1 MRRGEFQII
10 DRFFTHDAFG
20 EWRSQGVGDDCAII
34 DMPGNRIA
42 VTTDM
47 MAVGTHFLPGA
58 RPEDIGY
65 KALAVNLSDLAA
77 AGASPRA
84 FFLSIGLPERDD
96 EWLAGFSRG
105 LMALAE
111 SSGCALLG
119 GDTTRTAE
127 VGGTHAPVTISITA
141 MGSLPE
147 GKGLTRAGA
156 KPGDDIWVSGTV
168 GDAYAALKHR
178 WGHWQLMPDAAEAL
192 FPRMDRPTPRNMLGS
207 ALLDLATA
215 CADVSD
221 GLLADLGHILERS
234 GVSGSILWE
243 AVPVSSALRALSP
256 AAQQEAALTGESVPV
271 TKAVGLLTGDN
282 VPLGDRKNMC
292 YMGSTVVYGRGKAV
306 ITATGMD
313 TEMGKI
319 AGVLAQTEQE
329 QTPLQRKLNELGKTM
344 SKLVLGICV
353 FIFIFDLVVAGEFTL
368 DTVLSTFMV
377 AVSLAVAAIPE
388 GLATVVT
395 VVLSIGVT
403 NMSKQ
408 HAVIRRLT
416 AVETLG
422 CTQVICSDKTGTLTQ
437 NKMTVVEHT
446 GPTELLA
453 TAMALCNDAA
463 LEENGAIGEPT
474 EAALVNFAAANG
486 LKKPVLE
493 SRQPRCGEAPFDSG
507 RKMMSTIHRTDNGF
521 IQYTKGAPDEVLRR
535 CTSYTESGQILPLTE
550 EKRTAI
556 LAENKAMADKALR
569 VLAAAERLYDA
580 LPDRQEPEDLEQ
592 DLCFI
597 GLAGMIDPIRPEVKA
612 AVAECR
618 AAGIRPVMITGD
630 HKDTAVAIGKELGII
645 TDASQAVTGS
655 ALDSLTDEELDKAVE
670 KYSVYARVQP
680 EHKVRIVNAWRRK
693 GAITAM
699 TGDGVNDAPSIKSAD
714 IGVGMGITGTDVTKN
729 VADMVLSDDNFA
741 TIVTAVEEGRR
752 IYDNIRKA
760 IQFLLASNMSEVLG
774 VFFATLLGFTLLN
787 PVHLLFINLITD
799 CFPALALGLEK
810 GEPDT
815 MTRPPR
821 DSKDGIF
828 AGGLGFDILY
838 QGVLI
843 TIITMTSYIIGHCM
857 EVGYFEMPKGV
868 SNDGMTMAFLTMS
881 MCEIFHSFNMRSQR
895 KSVFSLPSHNKVLWG
910 AMVGSLALT
919 TLVLEVPVIANAF
932 GFTPVSWTEY
942 GVALALAFLVLPVV
956 ELVKLIQR
964 RAARRAK

>member
-1 MRRGEFQII
+1 MDKDYNRSPQEVLDELHTSAQGLTPEEAAARLAKHGPNKLKEAEKPSVFQ
-10 DRFFTHDAFG
+10 RFLTQLKDPMLLILIAAAAV
-20 EWRSQGVGDDCAII
+20 S
-34 DMPGNRIA
+34 A
-42 VTTDM
+42 VTNALSNESFTE
-47 MAVGTHFLPGA
+47 VF
-58 RPEDIGY
+58 II
-65 KALAVNLSDLAA
+65 LAVVLLNAILGVVQESKAEAA
-77 AGASPRA
+77 IEALQTMTAA
-84 FFLSIGLPERDD
+84 KCKVL
-96 EWLAGFSRG
+96 RG
-105 LMALAE
+105 GHQIVVE
-111 SSGCALLG
+111 SSQL
-119 GDTTRTAE
+119 
-127 VGGTHAPVTISITA
+127 V
-141 MGSLPE
+141 
-147 GKGLTRAGA
+147 
-156 KPGDDIWVSGTV
+156 PGDVV
-168 GDAYAALKHR
+168 VLEAGDAIPADGRLLECASLKI
-178 WGHWQLMPDAAEAL
+178 E
-192 FPRMDRPTPRNMLGS
+192 
-207 ALLDLATA
+207 
-215 CADVSD
+215 
-221 GLLADLGHILERS
+221 
-234 GVSGSILWE
+234 
-243 AVPVSSALRALSP
+243 
-256 AAQQEAALTGESVPV
+256 EAALTGESVPV
-271 TKAVGLLTGDN
+271 TKAVELLTGSD

-319 AGVLAQTEQE
+319 AHVLAQTEQE
-329 QTPLQRKLNELGKTM
+329 QTPLQRKLTQLGKTL

-353 FIFIFDLVVAGEFTL
+353 FIFIFDLVVVGDYSLTAILE
-368 DTVLSTFMV
+368 TFMV

-403 NMSKQ
+403 NMSKR

-446 GPTELLA
+446 GPLTPLA
-453 TAMALCNDAA
+453 TAMTLCNDAI
-463 LEENGAIGEPT
+463 LEENGAQGEPT
-474 EAALVNFAAANG
+474 EAALVNFGAANG
-486 LKKPVLE
+486 CPKPLME
-493 SRQPRCGEAPFDSG
+493 TRQPRCAEAPFDSS
-507 RKMMSTIHRTDNGF
+507 RKMMSTVHRTDTGF

-535 CTSYTESGQILPLTE
+535 CTHYMENGAILPLTE
-550 EKRTAI
+550 EKRNAI
-556 LAENKAMADKALR
+556 LADNKAMADKALR
-569 VLAAAERLYDA
+569 VLAAAQRLYDS
-580 LPDRQEPEDLEQ
+580 LPDKLEPEDLEQ

-597 GLAGMIDPIRPEVKA
+597 GLAGMIDPVRPEVKD
-612 AVAECR
+612 AVAQCR

-630 HKDTAVAIGKELGII
+630 HKDTAVAIAKELGII

-655 ALDSLTDEELDKAVE
+655 ALDGLSDEELDNVIE
-670 KYSVYARVQP
+670 TYGVYARVQP

-741 TIVTAVEEGRR
+741 TIVSAVGEGRQ

-810 GEPDT
+810 AEPDT

-821 DSKDGIF
+821 DSRDGIF
-828 AGGLGFDILY
+828 AGGVGFDIAY

-843 TIITMTSYIIGHCM
+843 TLITLTSYIIGHCM
-857 EVGYFEMPKGV
+857 EVGYFEMPKGI
-868 SNDGMTMAFLTMS
+868 SDDGMTMAFLTMS

-910 AMVGSLALT
+910 AMLGSLMLT
-919 TLVLEVPVIANAF
+919 TAVLEIPVLANAF

-942 GVALALAFLVLPVV
+942 GIALALAILVIPIV
-956 ELVKLIQR
+956 ELVKLCQR
-964 RAARRAK
+964 RAAARKARK